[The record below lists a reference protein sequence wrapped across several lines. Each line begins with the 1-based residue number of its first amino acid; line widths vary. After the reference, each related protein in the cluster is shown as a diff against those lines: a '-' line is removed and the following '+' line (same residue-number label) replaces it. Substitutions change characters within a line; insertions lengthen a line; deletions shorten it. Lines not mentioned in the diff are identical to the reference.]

1 MGPVARGLLLTAI
14 WMGLAL
20 GFTEVL
26 SNTLFV
32 SHVVDVQRG
41 ATTVR

>member
-1 MGPVARGLLLTAI
+1 MGPVARGLLLTAM

-26 SNTLFV
+26 SNALLDAHF
-32 SHVVDVQRG
+32 DEVQQG
-41 ATTVR
+41 AETVR